1 MILLWLGFAWW
12 LWLLNKAALC
22 NDKLNTLERWT
33 PSGKT
38 FLKMHLCKRWTCI
51 KIHDLSKKSVQ
62 SACIHLAFFYGMSW
76 EKFFPFFP
84 SCSSKPRCAK
94 LHITIYLV
102 RTFRNGKCI
111 QNGWGVMGFSNL
123 SIDTC
128 LLSNDIDC
136 NLAHEFDF
144 FTRSRQK

>member
-1 MILLWLGFAWW
+1 MLLWLCFAWW
-12 LWLLNKAALC
+12 LWLLDKAALC
-22 NDKLNTLERWT
+22 NNKLNTLERWT

-51 KIHDLSKKSVQ
+51 KIHDLSKKVCAIGVYTSSIFLWYELRKNV
-62 SACIHLAFFYGMSW
+62 S
-76 EKFFPFFP
+76 FFP